1 MKLHLTKKERKMF
14 RKTLINPIGN
24 YNLLRIVQTNR
35 YGTKGM
41 LSNNQGYLKVYR
53 NVNSGKFVK
62 RTLFNRLFNKI
73 E

>member
-1 MKLHLTKKERKMF
+1 MTIFNKGVKVMF

-35 YGTKGM
+35 YGTQGM

-53 NVNSGKFVK
+53 NVRTGRFVK
-62 RTLFNRLFNKI
+62 RTWFNRLFNKVA
-73 E
+73 

>member
-1 MKLHLTKKERKMF
+1 MKLHLTKKERKLF

-62 RTLFNRLFNKI
+62 RTWFNRLFNKI
-73 E
+73 A